1 MCLRRGKVQGSMSLT
16 DMGLVDI
23 IMEKEQEKEV
33 PISMKYLSPGLKK
46 DFDRL
51 MEECTPVDG
60 IAHPLINFDDVLR
73 AYFILADYFTDESSG
88 TEIERMLV
96 GLRSEPLL
104 ASAITRQTISFG
116 GKNKYTDPIE
126 ICSTLFYGLVKNHA
140 FLDGNKRVSLLI
152 LLYQLSLYGYVPK
165 ASEKEFEQ
173 LVVSV
178 AANTMNPKILK
189 KFKSKKMSKTDIE
202 VQAIA
207 YSLRRMVKRKDNTY
221 HVKIT
226 AREFRDALEVA
237 GVVVKQETGKLK
249 FRREVKKIWPF
260 PSKVLQYSIVFGGWS
275 RTIGA
280 ATAREV
286 MDALDLWGQYSSY
299 QDFLEG
305 SEPMYQLIQQFEGP
319 LRRLKDE

>member
-1 MCLRRGKVQGSMSLT
+1 MTNVQLE
-16 DMGLVDI
+16 DI
-23 IMEKEQEKEV
+23 IMEKECEMRMS
-33 PISMKYLSPGLKK
+33 ISMKYLSEGLRK

-51 MEECTPVDG
+51 LKECTPVEG
-60 IAHPLINFDDVLR
+60 ITHPLINFDDVLR
-73 AYFILADYFTDESSG
+73 AYFILADYFMDESSG
-88 TEIERMLV
+88 ADIERMLV

-104 ASAITRQTISFG
+104 ASAITRQIISFG

-152 LLYQLSLYGYVPK
+152 LLYQLGLFGYVPK

-178 AANTMNPKILK
+178 AANTLNPRILK
-189 KFKSKKMSKTDIE
+189 KFNSKKMSKTDNE

-207 YSLRRMVKRKDNTY
+207 YSLRRMVKRKDNSY

-226 AREFRDALEVA
+226 AREFRDALEAA

-260 PSKVLQYSIVFGGWS
+260 PPKVLQYSIVFGGWS

-286 MDALDLWGQYSSY
+286 MGALDLFDQYPSY

>member
-1 MCLRRGKVQGSMSLT
+1 
-16 DMGLVDI
+16 
-23 IMEKEQEKEV
+23 
-33 PISMKYLSPGLKK
+33 MKYLSPELKK
-46 DFDRL
+46 DFNRL
-51 MEECTPVDG
+51 MEQCTPVEG
-60 IAHPLINFDDVLR
+60 IAHPLINCEDVLR

-88 TEIERMLV
+88 EEIERMFV

-104 ASAITRQTISFG
+104 ASAITRQIVSFG
-116 GKNKYTDPIE
+116 GKNKYTDSIE

-152 LLYQLSLYGYVPK
+152 LLYQLDLYGYVPK
-165 ASEKEFEQ
+165 ASEREFEQ

-178 AANTMNPKILK
+178 AANNINSKILK
-189 KFKSKKMSKTDIE
+189 KFKNNKMSKTDIE

-207 YSLRRMVKRKDNTY
+207 YSLRRMVKKKDSSY

-226 AREFRDALEVA
+226 ARGLCDALKVA
-237 GVVVKQETGKLK
+237 GVVVKQEAGKLK
-249 FRREVKKIWPF
+249 FRREIKKRRPF
-260 PSKVLQYSIVFGGWS
+260 KPKVLQYSVVFGGWS

-286 MDALDLWGQYSSY
+286 LEALELFGQYPSY
-299 QDFLEG
+299 QDFLDG

>member
-1 MCLRRGKVQGSMSLT
+1 
-16 DMGLVDI
+16 
-23 IMEKEQEKEV
+23 
-33 PISMKYLSPGLKK
+33 MKYLSEELKK
-46 DFDRL
+46 EFDRL
-51 MEECTPVDG
+51 MKECKPIEG
-60 IAHPLINFDDVLR
+60 ITHPLINTDDILR

-96 GLRSEPLL
+96 GLRSESLL

-152 LLYQLSLYGYVPK
+152 LLYQLNLYGYVPNV
-165 ASEKEFEQ
+165 SEKEFEK
-173 LVVSV
+173 LVVAV
-178 AANTMNPKILK
+178 AANTLNPKIIK
-189 KFKSKKMSKTDIE
+189 KFKNKKMKMPKTDIE

-226 AREFRDALEVA
+226 AREFRDALEAA
-237 GVVVKQETGKLK
+237 GVVVKQEAGKLK
-249 FRREVKKIWPF
+249 FRREVKKILPF
-260 PSKVLQYSIVFGGWS
+260 PAKVLQYTIVFGGWS

-280 ATAREV
+280 GTAREV
-286 MDALDLWGQYSSY
+286 MENLELFNQYPSY